1 MSMISI
7 HAPRTGSDQNA
18 IPSVTGEEDFN
29 PRSPHGERPARAA
42 IWPPT
47 STNFN
52 PRSPHGERHP
62 VGVGTFFA
70 EHISIHAPRTGS
82 DFNIRK
88 FIKPCKISIHAPRT
102 GSDQKALKTGADPVI
117 FQSTLPA
124 RGATLHQF
132 AMICPCLSF
141 QSTLPARGAT
151 RISAEAYTRLKL
163 ISIHAPRTGSDYI
176 LQDIVD
182 VSQISI
188 HAPRT
193 GSDGKTYGALK
204 YVIISIHAPRTGS
217 DRHY

>member
-1 MSMISI
+1 MPIWFICKAANISI
-7 HAPRTGSDQNA
+7 HAPRTGSDTRSLTFMVSKA
-18 IPSVTGEEDFN
+18 IFQSTL
-29 PRSPHGERPARAA
+29 PARGA
-42 IWPPT
+42 T
-47 STNFN
+47 SLSTVQYLCY
-52 PRSPHGERHP
+52 P
-62 VGVGTFFA
+62 
-70 EHISIHAPRTGS
+70 
-82 DFNIRK
+82 
-88 FIKPCKISIHAPRT
+88 ISIHAPRT